1 MYNLYH
7 CSSQLFDNKNDKTA
21 VNVLAVLFLFYFS
34 FISIQY
40 RDAVCARLADVTA
53 QHRRTQYFTMEGVHV
68 VGGTARESWDEH
80 PQWGPGQNPSR
91 GSRDKVPQKLESNV
105 KLMYNF

>member
-68 VGGTARESWDEH
+68 VRARPGSLGTNIPSGVQGKTPVGGLGIKSPRSWS
-80 PQWGPGQNPSR
+80 Q
-91 GSRDKVPQKLESNV
+91 
-105 KLMYNF
+105 M